1 MSCNR
6 TLSALPKHDLT
17 TYSPRAARAQ
27 SPPPCTSDHVVCLLV
42 LSLVGHLPSHPTPRR
57 RDPYRPN
64 LNPRRRRAR
73 LGHCRG
79 AGVSLWTRFWNCCE
93 SGEPE
98 SLAIVSCVESCL
110 LAVGMGQWMYVDEA
124 CMGREWIRESV
135 M

>member
-6 TLSALPKHDLT
+6 TLSAPPKHDLT
-17 TYSPRAARAQ
+17 TYSPRAAHAQ

-64 LNPRRRRAR
+64 LGPRRRQAR
-73 LGHCRG
+73 LGHCQE
-79 AGVSLWTRFWNCCE
+79 AGVSLWNRSPSCCE
-93 SGEPE
+93 SGERE
-98 SLAIVSCVESCL
+98 NLAIVSYVESCL
-110 LAVGMGQWMYVDEA
+110 LAVGMGRWMYVGEA
-124 CMGREWIRESV
+124 CMVWKWMRESV